1 MREFPTECTYNA
13 EYMKTGRI
21 PFLLH
26 YYPFRV
32 PKSGIMTDSKEN
44 QPNILIKKANIIGY
58 NIVAFTD
65 VYSEIDNEF
74 DECLITFT
82 IPSIG
87 YFNLT
92 IIGNAIFIKNNAN
105 KNHNA

>member
-32 PKSGIMTDSKEN
+32 PKSGIITDSKEN
-44 QPNILIKKANIIGY
+44 QP
-58 NIVAFTD
+58 TQ
-65 VYSEIDNEF
+65 
-74 DECLITFT
+74 
-82 IPSIG
+82 
-87 YFNLT
+87 
-92 IIGNAIFIKNNAN
+92 
-105 KNHNA
+105 